1 MRNLIFGTILIVL
14 LISSARAD
22 RYIYRTYS
30 SPQSIISG
38 KVKVDLSVSYSGSAG
53 DESYSGSETV
63 YVPVNLVIKIAN
75 EAPLRPGERE
85 SFTIRSREGSGST
98 VQFKL
103 ITKTIWDYDVRQVSE
118 LSPLR
123 GMKKHGISFI
133 PTVTFILTPLGRKK
147 IRPPMTVESLQATF
161 GDANSPVAIEFIDS
175 GEENDGGALTNY
187 SFRLFRN
194 RSMWFDVEVAKGT
207 FSGSTNEVQRL
218 IITPDSDYLTGKEY
232 FIPGK
237 DYRIEISLKKNG
249 ADYLE
254 EWTEEKE
261 FEFTYDVNGPSYSR
275 DTKRMLLFNKMRT
288 E

>member
-1 MRNLIFGTILIVL
+1 MN
-14 LISSARAD
+14 
-22 RYIYRTYS
+22 
-30 SPQSIISG
+30 
-38 KVKVDLSVSYSGSAG
+38 
-53 DESYSGSETV
+53 
-63 YVPVNLVIKIAN
+63 
-75 EAPLRPGERE
+75 
-85 SFTIRSREGSGST
+85 
-98 VQFKL
+98 
-103 ITKTIWDYDVRQVSE
+103 
-118 LSPLR
+118 
-123 GMKKHGISFI
+123 
-133 PTVTFILTPLGRKK
+133 
-147 IRPPMTVESLQATF
+147 VESLQATF
-161 GDANSPVAIEFIDS
+161 GDANSHVAIEFIDS

>member
-1 MRNLIFGTILIVL
+1 MRTVIFGTFLMVL
-14 LISSARAD
+14 LIASARAD

-30 SPQSIISG
+30 SPQNIISG

-63 YVPVNLVIKIAN
+63 YIPVNLVIKIAN
-75 EAPLRPGERE
+75 EAPLRPGEQE

-103 ITKTIWDYDVRQVSE
+103 ITNTVFDYDVRQVSE
-118 LSPLR
+118 LGPLQ

-147 IRPPMTVESLQATF
+147 ILPPMTIESVQATF
-161 GDANSPVAIEFIDS
+161 GDANSPVAIEFIDA
-175 GEENDGGALTNY
+175 GEENDGGALTTY
-187 SFRLFRN
+187 SFSIFRH

-207 FSGSTNEVQRL
+207 FSGSTSEVQRL
-218 IITPDSDYLTGKEY
+218 IITPDSECLTGKEY

-237 DYRIEISLKKNG
+237 DYRIKISLQKNG
-249 ADYLE
+249 TDYVE
-254 EWTEEKE
+254 EWTKEKE
-261 FEFTYDVNGPSYSR
+261 FEFTYDINGPAYSR
-275 DTKRMLLFNKMRT
+275 DTKRMLLFNRMRT